1 MQLTKSE
8 IIKIITAIKIQCPD
22 ALPIKDESESDF
34 LVDMWFDCFKEY
46 PKEVVWA
53 AVRNALKNTVYQ
65 KQNWLGAISQ
75 EIDKMQVAY
84 EKPKEELWVELTS
97 VLHNVSSNVYAY
109 KYTFREQNGKTQ
121 GENAYERNKEIF
133 NKLSPELKEYCRSLN
148 GLEEIADY
156 TEEQLSYERGRFMR
170 EMPILRERARTRQT
184 TPNNIAGLI
193 QGVSNKLRL
202 ESGERKDNE
211 KLF

>member
-8 IIKIITAIKIQCPD
+8 IVKIISAIKVQCPE
-22 ALPIKDESESDF
+22 ALQYNTKDDF
-34 LVDMWFDCFKEY
+34 NTLVGMWFDCFKEY

-75 EIDKMQVAY
+75 EINNMQEAY
-84 EKPKEELWVELTS
+84 EKTKEELWVELTS
-97 VLHNVSSNVYAY
+97 VLHKVSSNVYAY
-109 KYTFREQNGKTQ
+109 KYTFVEQNGKTQ

-170 EMPILRERARTRQT
+170 DMPILRERARVRET
-184 TPNNIAGLI
+184 TPNNLAGLI
-193 QGVSNKLRL
+193 QGLSNKLCL
-202 ESGERKDNE
+202 ESKGDNE
-211 KLF
+211 